1 MNAKLPAVLSV
12 IEKINEPRY
21 PSFKGIMAA
30 KKKTITTMSLADAG
44 VPAESVG
51 LSAAWST
58 VKDALPRPPRTA
70 GIKVTDESSDGGSK
84 LVDFLVEKRLA

>member
-1 MNAKLPAVLSV
+1 
-12 IEKINEPRY
+12 
-21 PSFKGIMAA
+21 MAA

-44 VPAESVG
+44 VAASSVG

-70 GIKVTDESSDGGSK
+70 GVKVTDEGNGGSK

>member
-1 MNAKLPAVLSV
+1 
-12 IEKINEPRY
+12 
-21 PSFKGIMAA
+21 MAA

-44 VPAESVG
+44 VPTASVG

-58 VKDALPRPPRTA
+58 VKDALPRPARTA
-70 GIKVTDESSDGGSK
+70 GIKVTDDGHGGEK